1 MVAARGRGFVSSYRY
16 LLRWPVTET
25 FIESINTEIVA
36 LRTRSKEITFSEDT
50 FDSKRDH
57 TFYARSINAVA
68 GGLQRA
74 ELHSRY
80 YLLSRDSLTRREA
93 MFEDE

>member
-1 MVAARGRGFVSSYRY
+1 VVAARGRGFVSSYRY

-36 LRTRSKEITFSEDT
+36 LRTRSKEDT

-80 YLLSRDSLTRREA
+80 YLQSRDSLTRREA